1 MLVHGF
7 LFVHFPR
14 DFSLFAE
21 FSGRILF
28 KKKKRSQFRIVY
40 GSVGKLDLGRCRMSP
55 LCRRKNSSGRE
66 TSSIFYLKKR
76 EAVNRRDIS
85 IFFFFFFENFLQTIF
100 YSLFLSF
107 IFLSLR
113 DAHPRSRFPRSSIE
127 GLWFQISPR
136 VAHLTSISS
145 HLSRTLVIPVSTPL
159 FFHSFVRCMALRRL
173 PFPSFLVFPSSSC
186 ALFSPVSDIIVMYE
200 SRTRR
205 EHYRTLLCKFGSP
218 TWNNNRKNNNR

>member
-85 IFFFFFFENFLQTIF
+85 IFFFFENFLQTIF

-113 DAHPRSRFPRSSIE
+113 DAHLRSRFPRSSIE
-127 GLWFQISPR
+127 GL
-136 VAHLTSISS
+136 
-145 HLSRTLVIPVSTPL
+145 
-159 FFHSFVRCMALRRL
+159 
-173 PFPSFLVFPSSSC
+173 
-186 ALFSPVSDIIVMYE
+186 
-200 SRTRR
+200 
-205 EHYRTLLCKFGSP
+205 
-218 TWNNNRKNNNR
+218 

>member
-28 KKKKRSQFRIVY
+28 KKKKKRSQFRIVY

-85 IFFFFFFENFLQTIF
+85 IFFFFFFWKFFANHFLFCIF
-100 YSLFLSF
+100 ILYFSLSPGCSSSIAISTLIDRGTLIPNIPESGALDINLFSSLSYSRNSSFHSSLFPL
-107 IFLSLR
+107 
-113 DAHPRSRFPRSSIE
+113 
-127 GLWFQISPR
+127 
-136 VAHLTSISS
+136 V
-145 HLSRTLVIPVSTPL
+145 RTLYG
-159 FFHSFVRCMALRRL
+159 
-173 PFPSFLVFPSSSC
+173 PSSSSLSLVPC
-186 ALFSPVSDIIVMYE
+186 IPFV
-200 SRTRR
+200 
-205 EHYRTLLCKFGSP
+205 
-218 TWNNNRKNNNR
+218 

>member
-21 FSGRILF
+21 FSARILF

-40 GSVGKLDLGRCRMSP
+40 RSVGKLDLGRCRMSP

-85 IFFFFFFENFLQTIF
+85 IFFFFFLKIF
-100 YSLFLSF
+100 CKPFF
-107 IFLSLR
+107 ILYFY
-113 DAHPRSRFPRSSIE
+113 
-127 GLWFQISPR
+127 
-136 VAHLTSISS
+136 
-145 HLSRTLVIPVSTPL
+145 PL
-159 FFHSFVRCMALRRL
+159 FFSLSGMLILDRDFHAHR
-173 PFPSFLVFPSSSC
+173 
-186 ALFSPVSDIIVMYE
+186 
-200 SRTRR
+200 SRDFDSKYPR
-205 EHYRTLLCKFGSP
+205 EWRT
-218 TWNNNRKNNNR
+218 